1 MKGKCLNPIVLAWAA
16 GFVDGEGCI
25 RIAKRKN
32 PSNPVYSLE
41 ITISQNC
48 IETLEHF
55 KEVLGI
61 DCGRSRI
68 HSGTARVKSDVYYLT
83 YRSQNA
89 LRLLRLLRPYLIRK
103 RTEAEYG
110 IAFARHVTLAQK
122 KRWHTRK
129 VPHSPAEIAT
139 RQHYY
144 ELLRSLKPR
153 GKPAH
158 ADAGLVGAVQVV
170 HANNNTSQV
179 TP

>member
-1 MKGKCLNPIVLAWAA
+1 MESVMKGKCLNPIALAWAA

-32 PSNPVYSLE
+32 KSNPVFSLE

-68 HSGTARVKSDVYYLT
+68 HSATARVKSDVYYLT

-89 LRLLRLLRPYLIRK
+89 LRLLRLLRPYLC
-103 RTEAEYG
+103 
-110 IAFARHVTLAQK
+110 
-122 KRWHTRK
+122 
-129 VPHSPAEIAT
+129 
-139 RQHYY
+139 
-144 ELLRSLKPR
+144 
-153 GKPAH
+153 
-158 ADAGLVGAVQVV
+158 
-170 HANNNTSQV
+170 
-179 TP
+179 

>member
-68 HSGTARVKSDVYYLT
+68 HSATARVKSDVYYLT

-89 LRLLRLLRPYLIRK
+89 LRLLRLRDSADRAGGTHMAGRGDQAIWVALRRAVK
-103 RTEAEYG
+103 SCTERA
-110 IAFARHVTLAQK
+110 
-122 KRWHTRK
+122 
-129 VPHSPAEIAT
+129 
-139 RQHYY
+139 
-144 ELLRSLKPR
+144 
-153 GKPAH
+153 
-158 ADAGLVGAVQVV
+158 
-170 HANNNTSQV
+170 
-179 TP
+179 

>member
-1 MKGKCLNPIVLAWAA
+1 M
-16 GFVDGEGCI
+16 
-25 RIAKRKN
+25 
-32 PSNPVYSLE
+32 
-41 ITISQNC
+41 
-48 IETLEHF
+48 EHF

-68 HSGTARVKSDVYYLT
+68 HSATARVKSDVYYLT

-139 RQHYY
+139 RQRYY

-153 GKPAH
+153 GKPA
-158 ADAGLVGAVQVV
+158 AANAGLSSTVRLEPVT
-170 HANNNTSQV
+170 NNSQATS
-179 TP
+179 

>member
-68 HSGTARVKSDVYYLT
+68 HSATARVKSDVYYLT
-83 YRSQNA
+83 YVCVRRTHVDAQSTRRIQ
-89 LRLLRLLRPYLIRK
+89 LLAGTQRCGSNSLI
-103 RTEAEYG
+103 
-110 IAFARHVTLAQK
+110 
-122 KRWHTRK
+122 
-129 VPHSPAEIAT
+129 
-139 RQHYY
+139 
-144 ELLRSLKPR
+144 
-153 GKPAH
+153 
-158 ADAGLVGAVQVV
+158 
-170 HANNNTSQV
+170 
-179 TP
+179 